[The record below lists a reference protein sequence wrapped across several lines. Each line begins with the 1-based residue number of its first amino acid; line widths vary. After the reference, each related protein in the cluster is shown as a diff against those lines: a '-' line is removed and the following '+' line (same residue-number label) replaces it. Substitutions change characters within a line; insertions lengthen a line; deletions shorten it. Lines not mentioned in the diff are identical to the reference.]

1 MRDFG
6 SIPNSLGNGAS
17 SPATVTFD
25 VSWSG
30 VTERGTFSDATHRFA
45 LDSFVRTGASIRWSG
60 QSGLGSFTSTGVTG
74 VNFAQLAHER
84 NGRFFG
90 D

>member
-1 MRDFG
+1 M
-6 SIPNSLGNGAS
+6 
-17 SPATVTFD
+17 
-25 VSWSG
+25 
-30 VTERGTFSDATHRFA
+30 TERGTFSDAANRFA
-45 LDSFVRTGASIRWSG
+45 LDFVRTGASIRWSG
-60 QSGLGSFTSTGVTG
+60 SSGLGRFNSTAVTR